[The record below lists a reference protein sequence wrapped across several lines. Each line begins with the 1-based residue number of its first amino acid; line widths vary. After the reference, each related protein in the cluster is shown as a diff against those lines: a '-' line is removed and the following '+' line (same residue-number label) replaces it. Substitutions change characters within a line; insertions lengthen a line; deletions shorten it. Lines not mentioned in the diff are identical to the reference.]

1 MRYLYFFLLLGF
13 TFFAKAQSIVEKE
26 MEVSHIQQFHF
37 KVDEVFSV
45 HISTHPNIENLKIKT
60 FSEGEYAQN
69 IGFHFTE
76 ENEVMTIKTVF
87 PESLSSGYDK
97 LSAHKVFS
105 VRLEIEI
112 PEHKRVVIQSDL
124 ASVYGKGNYQFFEA
138 ELTSGRCELIQFT
151 GEAIVNTFKGD
162 IELQTKEK
170 KVEAFSNHGEVNIG
184 SYFIKGDKISLK
196 SIDGDI
202 NVKHEE

>member
-1 MRYLYFFLLLGF
+1 MKYLYFILLLGF
-13 TFFAKAQSIVEKE
+13 TFSVKAQSVVAKK
-26 MEVSHIQQFHF
+26 MEISHIQEFYF
-37 KVDEVFSV
+37 KVDEVFSI
-45 HISTHPNIENLKIKT
+45 HISTRPNSKYLKIKS

-76 ENEVMTIKTVF
+76 ENKQMNIQAVF
-87 PESLSSGYDK
+87 PENLSSGYDK

-112 PEHKRVVIQSDL
+112 PEYKRVVIQSDL
-124 ASVYGKGNYQFFEA
+124 ASVYGNGNYEFFEA
-138 ELTSGRCELIQFT
+138 ELTSGRCELTQFA
-151 GEAIVNTFKGD
+151 GDAMIHTFKGD
-162 IELQTKEK
+162 IELHTSERN
-170 KVEAFSNHGEVNIG
+170 VEAVSNHGEIHVDD
-184 SYFIKGDKISLK
+184 YFTKGDKISLK